1 MIHTLPNVSST
12 FGAPMDRQ
20 DSPGDTSQPVA
31 FTLIQLQWE
40 DGDYNTGGAYWGGGA
55 GQHIFHALAEQEDE
69 QVELFRRAA
78 SFSEAEK
85 QILAD
90 YPLATFDR
98 QEQES
103 EDPLFW
109 FTSSSG
115 RIEFQMTQEQAES
128 MSHSGQ
134 CDSDIAAGREC
145 PSLAAQLA
153 AIDPATLRAEL
164 KEYGTWTD
172 EELTDH
178 ETNLNRILCLA
189 ACDIRENELVEVE
202 Q

>member
-1 MIHTLPNVSST
+1 MIHTLPNVSSIY
-12 FGAPMDRQ
+12 GAPMGRSDT
-20 DSPGDTSQPVA
+20 PGDTSQPVS

-40 DGDYNTGGAYWGGGA
+40 DGDYDTGGAYWGGGD
-55 GQHIFHALAEQEDE
+55 QTHIYQAIAEQGDDSI
-69 QVELFRRAA
+69 ELFHRAA

-85 QILAD
+85 QILAV

-103 EDPLFW
+103 SEPLYW
-109 FTSSSG
+109 FSSSSG
-115 RIEFQMTQEQAES
+115 RIELQMTLAQAES

-134 CDSDIAAGREC
+134 CDSDVAAGREC

-153 AIDPATLRAEL
+153 AIDPADLQAEL
-164 KEYGTWTD
+164 KEYGCWNA
-172 EELTDH
+172 EELSDH
-178 ETNLNRILCLA
+178 NANLDRILWLA
-189 ACDIRENELVEVE
+189 AIDIQENATVEAE

>member
-1 MIHTLPNVSST
+1 MIHTLLNVSSK
-12 FGAPMDRQ
+12 FGAPMGRQ
-20 DSPGDTSQPVA
+20 DSPGDTSQPLA

-40 DGDYNTGGAYWGGGA
+40 DGDYDTGGAYWGGGD
-55 GQHIFHALAEQEDE
+55 GQHIFHALAEQNDDSI
-69 QVELFRRAA
+69 ELFRRAG

-90 YPLATFDR
+90 YPLATFNR

-103 EDPLFW
+103 EEPLYW

-115 RIEFQMTQEQAES
+115 QIEFQMTMGQAES

-134 CDSDIAAGREC
+134 CDSDVAAGQEC
-145 PSLAAQLA
+145 PSLAKQLA
-153 AIDPATLRAEL
+153 TIDPAILRAEL
-164 KEYGTWTD
+164 KDYGAWTD

-178 ETNLNRILCLA
+178 ETNLNRILWLA
-189 ACDIRENELVEVE
+189 ANDIQENAEVE